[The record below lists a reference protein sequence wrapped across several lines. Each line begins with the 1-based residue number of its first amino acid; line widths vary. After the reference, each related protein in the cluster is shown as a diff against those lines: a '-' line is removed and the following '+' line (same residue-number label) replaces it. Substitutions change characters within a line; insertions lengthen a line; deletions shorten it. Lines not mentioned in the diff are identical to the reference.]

1 MIETVF
7 WIGVFLILILLG
19 VMVFDTH
26 RFVTKET
33 TLQSEKIKKDTTVV
47 VLSDLHN
54 KTFGKENCRL
64 MEAIDKCRPDMILI
78 AGDMLNAHPGVDF
91 SETVVFLK
99 ALAQKYKT
107 LTDNEN
113 LIIWCSYDNEY
124 KFKNNI
130 TYGEYI
136 LNIEKKKM
144 FLKILCILRF

>member
-1 MIETVF
+1 MF
-7 WIGVFLILILLG
+7 
-19 VMVFDTH
+19 
-26 RFVTKET
+26 
-33 TLQSEKIKKDTTVV
+33 SEKSNIRDSVFGEMPRTCKIIQHKLVYISPGSIYDHLEIKLFNCMDI
-47 VLSDLHN
+47 SDLN
-54 KTFGKENCRL
+54 KC
-64 MEAIDKCRPDMILI
+64 IDLYSVWFVYIYNIFKKANL
-78 AGDMLNAHPGVDF
+78 L
-91 SETVVFLK
+91 